1 MPQRVRTEELS
12 VPTPVIPP
20 GPIVTLSPEE
30 IARFFVR
37 ARRDQDTEHWDVR
50 LDAALREILER
61 ANDFVPSESGGI
73 LLDDPRA
80 KLAGAPAPRL
90 TFIASFGPG
99 SQQVDRPPHPQ
110 RQGLRGP
117 RLRRRAAPR
126 RPITSSPT
134 IRILETAPESTP
146 LRSVVGVPIVVGESI
161 CGMLV
166 LANRRMGGPYSPRD
180 KELLRIFAAY
190 MSSSIQNA
198 LDAIRARALAR
209 VDDLTGL
216 ANSRYFHTRLEEE
229 IARAD
234 REGTDLAMTFL
245 DLDRFKEVNDRFGH
259 LAGSWTLQKVAQLLA
274 GKAPAA
280 ALLARYG
287 GDEFVVILPGAN
299 LERATRDRR
308 GPAAG
313 HRRGRLLR
321 ARTPRASTA
330 RRPCR
335 ASRPRSASPR
345 IATTSRPAARR
356 AAARARSC
364 AWPTR
369 RCTAPRPTAAT
380 ASSSPSPRTR
390 REHRPYSRPE
400 ALKIFIARYFGLTW
414 YWPAATRRRSVSTL
428 FALCTDCGA
437 AGSRRAL
444 RAGTGGRR
452 LRDVPGGVAHAYTI
466 GPGEPK
472 P

>member
-1 MPQRVRTEELS
+1 LAEHDSSTRNLAVPQRARTEELS

-80 KLAGAPAPRL
+80 KLAGSPAPRL

-99 SQQVDRPPHPQ
+99 SQQSIGRRIPSDRGFAG
-110 RQGLRGP
+110 RVYGGG
-117 RLRRRAAPR
+117 
-126 RPITSSPT
+126 RPAQTDHLDADDP
-134 IRILETAPESTP
+134 ILETAPENP

-234 REGTDLAMTFL
+234 REGTDLSMAFI

-259 LAGSWTLQKVAQLLA
+259 LAGSWTLQKVAHLLA

-299 LERATRDRR
+299 LERAMET
-308 GPAAG
+308 AEE
-313 HRRGRLLR
+313 LR
-321 ARTPRASTA
+321 QAIAEAVFFEP
-330 RRPCR
+330 
-335 ASRPRSASPR
+335 SAEGEGG
-345 IATTSRPAARR
+345 R
-356 AAARARSC
+356 AAAL
-364 AWPTR
+364 
-369 RCTAPRPTAAT
+369 PRIT
-380 ASSSPSPRTR
+380 ASLGVASYRDHLAPGGTPRR
-390 REHRPYSRPE
+390 RESTFLRLADSAMYRAKANGRNRVELAEPE
-400 ALKIFIARYFGLTW
+400 
-414 YWPAATRRRSVSTL
+414 
-428 FALCTDCGA
+428 
-437 AGSRRAL
+437 
-444 RAGTGGRR
+444 
-452 LRDVPGGVAHAYTI
+452 
-466 GPGEPK
+466 E
-472 P
+472 

>member
-1 MPQRVRTEELS
+1 VADQDHSTRTAAVPQRARTEELS
-12 VPTPVIPP
+12 VPNPVIPP
-20 GPIVTLSPEE
+20 GPIITLSPEE

-80 KLAGAPAPRL
+80 KLAGSPAPRL
-90 TFIASFGPG
+90 TFIATFGPG
-99 SQQVDRPPHPQ
+99 SQQAIGRRIASDRGFAG
-110 RQGLRGP
+110 RVYGGG
-117 RLRRRAAPR
+117 
-126 RPITSSPT
+126 RPAQTDHLDPDDP
-134 IRILETAPESTP
+134 ILETAPETP

-166 LANRRMGGPYSPRD
+166 LANRRSGGPYSPRD

-234 REGTDLAMTFL
+234 REGTDLAMVFL

-259 LAGSWTLQKVAQLLA
+259 LAGSWTLQKVSQLLA

-287 GDEFVVILPGAN
+287 GDEFVVILPGVN
-299 LERATRDRR
+299 
-308 GPAAG
+308 
-313 HRRGRLLR
+313 LLR
-321 ARTPRASTA
+321 ATETAEALREAIADAVFFEPGSEGGANGGTPLPRITASLGVASYRDHLAPGGTA
-330 RRPCR
+330 RRRESTFLRLADSAMYR
-335 ASRPRSASPR
+335 AKANGRNRVELA
-345 IATTSRPAARR
+345 
-356 AAARARSC
+356 
-364 AWPTR
+364 
-369 RCTAPRPTAAT
+369 
-380 ASSSPSPRTR
+380 
-390 REHRPYSRPE
+390 EPE
-400 ALKIFIARYFGLTW
+400 
-414 YWPAATRRRSVSTL
+414 
-428 FALCTDCGA
+428 D
-437 AGSRRAL
+437 
-444 RAGTGGRR
+444 
-452 LRDVPGGVAHAYTI
+452 
-466 GPGEPK
+466 
-472 P
+472 